1 MVSCDAD
8 PRYPLPARATAP
20 RRDPMTQLVLD
31 LPGSRT
37 LGRADFFVSGSNAA
51 ALRWIERWPEW
62 PFPVLLLYGE
72 QGAGKTHLAHMWC
85 KRAEA
90 SLVLGEALGPAH
102 VDCLIERRGLNIAVD
117 HADRA
122 SEEILL
128 HLFNASVEVGANLL
142 LTSRHHPG
150 DWRPALADLT
160 SRVRAAPAVG
170 IARPD
175 DALLAA
181 VLVKHFA
188 DRQLRIAPEVLAYIV
203 PRMERSLAAAA
214 QIAASLDQAAFRHK
228 KPITIRSASRALA
241 MLAGQSASPDR
252 AAGVE

>member
-1 MVSCDAD
+1 
-8 PRYPLPARATAP
+8 
-20 RRDPMTQLVLD
+20 MTQLVFD
-31 LPGSRT
+31 LPRSRAF
-37 LGRADFFVSGSNAA
+37 GRADFFVSDSNAA

-128 HLFNASVEVGANLL
+128 HLFNAAVELGANLL
-142 LTSRHHPG
+142 LTVRQAPG
-150 DWRPALADLT
+150 TWRPALADLT
-160 SRVRAAPAVG
+160 SRIRAAPAVG
-170 IARPD
+170 IAGPD

-181 VLVKHFA
+181 ALVKHFA
-188 DRQLRIAPEVLAYIV
+188 DRQLRVAPEVIV
-203 PRMERSLAAAA
+203 YLVTRMERSFAAAA
-214 QIAASLDQAAFRHK
+214 DIAAALDRAAFRDRK
-228 KPITIRSASRALA
+228 AVTIRSASRVLA
-241 MLAGQSASPDR
+241 QFAGQSALPDSV
-252 AAGVE
+252 AGVE